1 MPTSGLRPT
10 RSIFLA
16 LWLALAAGAAQAQ
29 LAVGNVQVAHRP
41 FTALYDITYD
51 LQTVGGMPVTIRLYL
66 SSDGGTAFPLL
77 CTAVAGD
84 VGDDV
89 LPGLARGIVWNAA
102 VDAPSLSGTSVRV
115 RVVADDHLGTPQPP
129 AGFVYVPAGT
139 FAMGS
144 PMGEPGRDTS
154 EVRHTVTLSRG
165 FFISK
170 YEVTQ
175 QRWYEVMGGTPSS
188 LQLPMTYVSWDA
200 AVQYCNALSVLEGL
214 TPAYTVGAG
223 TNNVTWNRSADGY
236 RLPTEAEWEYACRA
250 GSSMAFHNDTNCLS
264 SDTEANYRGNTL
276 QLTGCALGVFRNARL
291 VVGSFPANAWGLH
304 DMHGNVL
311 EWVWDTY
318 RSDYQNL
325 SAVDPVCDLGST
337 GYRIFRGGRW
347 NIDARYCRSAYRY
360 FYYPGDSVANF
371 GFRPVRWAM

>member
-1 MPTSGLRPT
+1 MWSSRRQLSFCIVT
-10 RSIFLA
+10 A
-16 LWLALAAGAAQAQ
+16 LVLAATAAPAQ
-29 LAVGNVQVAHRP
+29 LAVGNVQVAPRP

-51 LQTVGGMPVTIRLYL
+51 LQTVGGMPVTISLFV
-66 SSDGGTAFPLL
+66 SADGGVTFPLP
-77 CTAVAGD
+77 CTSVEGD
-84 VGDDV
+84 VGAAV
-89 LPGLARGIVWNAA
+89 LPGTARSIVWNAA
-102 VDAPSLSGTSVRV
+102 VDAHGLTGTTVRV
-115 RVVADDHLGTPQPP
+115 RVEADDHLGAPQPP
-129 AGFVYVPAGT
+129 AGFVHIPAGT

-154 EVRHTVTLSRG
+154 EVQHAVSLTRG
-165 FFISK
+165 FFMSK

-188 LQLPMTYVSWDA
+188 LQLPMNYVSWDA
-200 AVQYCNALSVLEGL
+200 AVQYCNALSALEGL
-214 TPAYTVGAG
+214 TPAYILGAG
-223 TNNVTWNRSADGY
+223 TNNVTWNQSANGY

-250 GSSMAFHNDTNCLS
+250 GAAMAFHNDTNCLS

-276 QLTGCALGVFRNARL
+276 QLAGCALGVFRNARL

-304 DMHGNVL
+304 DMHGNIL

-318 RSDYQNL
+318 RTDYQNL
-325 SAVDPVCDLGST
+325 AAVDPVCDLGSA

-347 NIDARYCRSAYRY
+347 NIDARYCRSADRY

-371 GFRPVRWAM
+371 GLRPVRWAK

>member
-1 MPTSGLRPT
+1 MWSSRRQLSFCIVT
-10 RSIFLA
+10 A
-16 LWLALAAGAAQAQ
+16 LVLAATAAPAQ
-29 LAVGNVQVAHRP
+29 LAVGNVQVAPRP

-51 LQTVGGMPVTIRLYL
+51 LQTVGGMPVTISLFV
-66 SSDGGTAFPLL
+66 SADGGVTFPLP
-77 CTAVAGD
+77 CTSVEGD
-84 VGDDV
+84 VGAAV
-89 LPGLARGIVWNAA
+89 LPGTARSIVWNAA
-102 VDAPSLSGTSVRV
+102 VDAHGLTGTTVRV
-115 RVVADDHLGTPQPP
+115 RVEADDHLGAPQPP
-129 AGFVYVPAGT
+129 AGFVHIPAGT

-154 EVRHTVTLSRG
+154 EVQHAVSLTRG
-165 FFISK
+165 FFMSK

-188 LQLPMTYVSWDA
+188 LQLPMNYVSWDA
-200 AVQYCNALSVLEGL
+200 AVQYCNALSALEGL
-214 TPAYTVGAG
+214 TPAYILGAG
-223 TNNVTWNRSADGY
+223 TNNVTWNQSANGY

-250 GSSMAFHNDTNCLS
+250 GAAMAFHNDTNCLS

-276 QLTGCALGVFRNARL
+276 QLAGCALGVFRNARL

-304 DMHGNVL
+304 DMHGNIL

-318 RSDYQNL
+318 RTDYQNL
-325 SAVDPVCDLGST
+325 AAVDPVCDLGSA

-371 GFRPVRWAM
+371 GLRPVRWAK